1 MVRNELPLDFMV
13 KTDTRC
19 AAFAAMHGDIAVEL
33 HALTDDVLSG
43 PIIEEVKRRMNLGS
57 LTLVRAGEGAV
68 CRRLQAW
75 IGRLP

>member
-1 MVRNELPLDFMV
+1 MNEQRLVTMRELI
-13 KTDTRC
+13 K
-19 AAFAAMHGDIAVEL
+19 HGAIAGKL
-33 HALTDDVLSG
+33 HALTDDVFRG

-57 LTLVRAGEGAV
+57 LARVRAGEGAV